1 LHPSVKQKGI
11 IIGSGEE
18 MKELLEE
25 VNNNPRYGLQ
35 FISSVDLNRV
45 SGVDFQNEILSVKG
59 KLEKLGHEVK
69 IWPLKLKD
77 GNGNLIPV
85 EEYYKIRKAAANDEK
100 WVWDRKAEAVLEHFD
115 KVAWS
120 DAILVANY
128 DKNNIK
134 GYIGGNTLMEMG
146 LAFYLK
152 KMIYLL
158 NEIPELSYK
167 EEILGVKPIILM
179 GDLTKIK

>member
-1 LHPSVKQKGI
+1 MKITLCGSIAFQKEI
-11 IIGSGEE
+11 NSA
-18 MKELLEE
+18 KEGLEE
-25 VNNNPRYGLQ
+25 
-35 FISSVDLNRV
+35 
-45 SGVDFQNEILSVKG
+45 
-59 KLEKLGHEVK
+59 LGHEVK
-69 IWPLKLKD
+69 IWPVKLKD

-85 EEYYKIRKAAANDEK
+85 EEYYKIRKTAANDEK
-100 WVWDRKAEAVLEHFD
+100 WVWDRKAEAVMEHFE

-128 DKNNIK
+128 DKKGVK

-152 KMIYLL
+152 KKIYLL

-167 EEILGVKPIILM
+167 EEILGVKPIIIF
-179 GDLTKIK
+179 GDLKKIN

>member
-1 LHPSVKQKGI
+1 MKI
-11 IIGSGEE
+11 TICGS
-18 MKELLEE
+18 
-25 VNNNPRYGLQ
+25 
-35 FISSVDLNRV
+35 IA
-45 SGVDFQNEILSVKG
+45 FQNEILSVKE

-69 IWPLKLKD
+69 IWPSEVKNEK
-77 GNGNLIPV
+77 GQLISV
-85 EEYYKIRKAAANDEK
+85 QKYYKIRQVAKEDEK
-100 WVWDRKAEAVLEHFD
+100 WVWDRKAEAVLRHFD

-146 LAFYLK
+146 LALFLK
-152 KMIYLL
+152 KKIYLL

-167 EEILGVKPIILM
+167 EEILGIKPIILN
-179 GDLTKIK
+179 GDLNKIL